1 MFEGYSFDTLMDR
14 MLSNVSDRFD
24 KREGSVIYDALAPAA
39 LELSRFYISLDMVLD
54 EVFADSA
61 SYHYL
66 IKRAAERGI
75 YPEEETC
82 AICRMEVLPVDTAVS
97 IGDRFH
103 LGGLNY
109 TVSSVIDAGA
119 GVYQLEC
126 ETPGTIGN
134 QQLGELL
141 PVETSND
148 INNMETAKITEIL
161 VPGEE
166 EEDVET
172 FRGRYFASL
181 SSDAFGGNKTDYKE
195 KVNSIN
201 GIGGCKVTRA
211 WESGFN
217 PSSMIPGQA
226 VSGWFSRQ
234 SVQTLGEE
242 TYSWLEK
249 VYNAAVQKLLTT
261 GGTVKVVV
269 INSEYK
275 PPSSALVKIVQD
287 TLDPVTSAGEGDGIA
302 PVGHVVNVTGVR
314 GVPVNVS
321 AVITYM
327 QGFSFETLKASIQE
341 MLDNYF
347 WELSQSWADE
357 DRIVVRT
364 GEIESR
370 LLKLEGISDV
380 TDVTLDGPDRN
391 LVLDSDAI
399 PVRGDISG

>member
-1 MFEGYSFDTLMDR
+1 MFEGYSFDTLMDN
-14 MLSNVSDRFD
+14 MLSNVSDSFD

-54 EVFADSA
+54 EVFAGSA

-75 YPEEETC
+75 YPKEETY
-82 AICRMEVLPVDTAVS
+82 AICRMEVLPADTAVS

-109 TVSSVIDAGA
+109 TVSSVIDAGT

-148 INNMETAKITEIL
+148 INNMEMAKVTEIL

-172 FRGRYFASL
+172 FRGRYFALL
-181 SSDAFGGNKTDYKE
+181 SSEAFGGNKTDYKE

-201 GIGGCKVTRA
+201 GIGGCKITRA
-211 WESGFN
+211 WEGGYN
-217 PSSMIPGQA
+217 PSCLVPGKP
-226 VSGWFSRQ
+226 VSEWFGGQ
-234 SVQTLGEE
+234 SAQTLGEE
-242 TYSWLEK
+242 TYSWMEK
-249 VYNAAVQKLLTT
+249 VYNVATQKLLVT

-275 PPSSALVKIVQD
+275 PPSSALVEIVQD
-287 TLDPVTSAGEGDGIA
+287 TLDPETSAGEGDGIA
-302 PVGHVVNVTGVR
+302 PVGHVVNVTGVK

-321 AVITYM
+321 AAITYR
-327 QGFSFETLKASIQE
+327 QGFSFEILQVSIQE

-357 DRIVVRT
+357 DRLVVRT

-370 LLKLEGISDV
+370 LMKLEGISDV
-380 TDVTLDGPDRN
+380 TDIMLDGSDRN

-399 PVRGDISG
+399 PVRGGVSG